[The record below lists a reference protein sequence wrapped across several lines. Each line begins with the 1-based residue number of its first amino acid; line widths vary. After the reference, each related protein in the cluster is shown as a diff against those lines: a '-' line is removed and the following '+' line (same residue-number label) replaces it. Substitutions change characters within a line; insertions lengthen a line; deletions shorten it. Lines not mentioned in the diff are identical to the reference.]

1 MFSLLREALCCIG
14 VKRMG
19 GSLIALGFI
28 ALGCSYSK
36 RHGWDRDC
44 LIGSAMAII
53 AGLVSVAIN

>member
-1 MFSLLREALCCIG
+1 MLHRS
-14 VKRMG
+14 KKMG

-28 ALGCSYSK
+28 ALSCSYSK

-53 AGLVSVAIN
+53 AGLVSVVIN